1 MCVHASSRW
10 KSSPKCPSQSTLS
23 VLILLSNLC
32 LLAHTRKKRRIFR
45 FNFSGWN
52 RLVLDSLIAQKFL
65 KHQRIFSTSQ
75 FIYTKKI
82 TTWKREKYHKKPQ
95 PTEPRRQENETK
107 PGRMCLVS
115 STEIFY
121 KHYAMN
127 LLKILSFREKIK
139 KKEKQHEGGGKS
151 SKQKNPCRTMNGCF
165 AGGWWEKKNGSAKSS
180 LAWQTISHC
189 CM

>member
-1 MCVHASSRW
+1 MKSFGSRLFNCAKVFKASED
-10 KSSPKCPSQSTLS
+10 
-23 VLILLSNLC
+23 
-32 LLAHTRKKRRIFR
+32 IFD
-45 FNFSGWN
+45 F
-52 RLVLDSLIAQKFL
+52 
-65 KHQRIFSTSQ
+65 T
-75 FIYTKKI
+75 IYIYKKKI

-95 PTEPRRQENETK
+95 PTELRRQENETK

-165 AGGWWEKKNGSAKSS
+165 AGGWWERKTAAQSLPWRGKQFPIVVCKEAAASS
-180 LAWQTISHC
+180 NHTNTFAEVSCVDRKFLN
-189 CM
+189 